1 MELSIGTIVI
11 IVLVVWYLGSAINNI
26 LAASGEVAEAEFKVF
41 KQQQDIRLRK
51 NQIKLHKT
59 VSKIKDL
66 PVYTD
71 AEWDALFHPEKG
83 DD

>member
-26 LAASGEVAEAEFKVF
+26 LAASGEVAEKEFRVF

-59 VSKIKDL
+59 VEKIKDE
-66 PVYTD
+66 PIYTD
-71 AEWDALFHPEKG
+71 EEWDKLFNNKSN
-83 DD
+83 D